1 MARRLIASLR
11 RFGAFSDPEADA
23 VEALVNGWRDVAP
36 GDDLA
41 IEGGPALPL
50 RVLMGGQAFRYRVLP
65 DGRRQILGF
74 LIPGDIIDLQSL
86 FLTLDHSIATLTPCE
101 VGLVPRARLTD
112 LIHSMPPVA
121 QALWRASLA
130 DAAITREWLVGMGRR
145 SAYGRVA
152 HLFCEMFLRLKSVG
166 LANHDRCAF
175 PVTQLHLS
183 DALGLSAVHTNRTL
197 QALRVDNL
205 IAFQGGELRVL
216 DWAGLQAAG
225 KFDPAYLH
233 LKDAAA

>member
-1 MARRLIASLR
+1 MAPRLIASLQ
-11 RFGAFSDPEADA
+11 RFGAFSGPEAAA
-23 VEALVNGWRDVAP
+23 VQALVTGLRDFAA

-41 IEGGPALPL
+41 IEGGPASPL
-50 RVLMGGQAFRYRVLP
+50 RVLLEGQAFRYRMLP

-86 FLTLDHSIATLTPCE
+86 FLTLDHSIAALTACE
-101 VGLVPRARLTD
+101 VSLLPRARLVD
-112 LIHSMPPVA
+112 LIQSTPPVA
-121 QALWRASLA
+121 HALWRASLA

-145 SAYGRVA
+145 SAYGRIA
-152 HLFCEMFLRLKSVG
+152 HLFCEMSLRLRSVG
-166 LANHDRCAF
+166 LENHHRCAF

-205 IAFQGGELRVL
+205 IAFQSGVLRVL
-216 DWAGLQAAG
+216 DWPGLRAAG
-225 KFDPAYLH
+225 DFDPAYLH
-233 LKDAAA
+233 LKGATA